1 MLMLKIPWN
10 ELSAEGLHG
19 LIEEFINREG
29 TDYGEREYS
38 LAEKVEQVTAQIK
51 RGEVLI
57 VFDEEL
63 ETCNLL
69 PKK

>member
-1 MLMLKIPWN
+1 MLKIPWN